1 MKLIF
6 RFLAFSLLLVL
17 VACGGSLQKN
27 ESNSNVQE
35 PQKSTAH
42 SFNNGTF
49 CSRIVYFNPNTNTRS
64 EYFLTAHVENQ
75 TLVRVDFNEESWLDG
90 DHFTPP
96 SVTED
101 GSANFV
107 SDKGYHYSVQLL
119 EDETICQNSHQ
130 LDRQCKG
137 KTKSGERC
145 KHHTANENGYCHQ
158 HQSQAGN

>member
-6 RFLAFSLLLVL
+6 RFLAATFFLAL
-17 VACGGSLQKN
+17 VACGNSSTKN
-27 ESNSNVQE
+27 ENNSTVQE
-35 PQKSTAH
+35 QQKQASS
-42 SFNNGTF
+42 SFSNGSF
-49 CSRIVYFNPNTNTRS
+49 CSRVVYYNPNTNTRS

-96 SVTED
+96 AVGAD

-119 EDETICQNSHQ
+119 EDESICQNGRQ

-158 HQSQAGN
+158 HQSQAGG

>member
-6 RFLAFSLLLVL
+6 RFLAFSLILMIS
-17 VACGGSLQKN
+17 ACGGGSTKN
-27 ESNSNVQE
+27 DSNTQE
-35 PQKSTAH
+35 QPQKSAAPNFT
-42 SFNNGTF
+42 NGTF
-49 CSRIVYFNPNTNTRS
+49 CSRVVYFNPNTNTRS
-64 EYFLTAHVENQ
+64 EYFLSAHVENNI
-75 TLVRVDFNEESWLDG
+75 LARVDFNEESWLDG

-96 SVTED
+96 AVAQD

-119 EDETICQNSHQ
+119 EDESICQNSHQ

-158 HQSQAGN
+158 HQTQAGG